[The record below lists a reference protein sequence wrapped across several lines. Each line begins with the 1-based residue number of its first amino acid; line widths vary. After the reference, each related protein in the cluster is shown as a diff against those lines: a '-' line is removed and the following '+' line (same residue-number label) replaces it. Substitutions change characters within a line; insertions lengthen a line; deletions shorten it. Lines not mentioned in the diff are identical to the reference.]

1 MEYIKYNEHFDQ
13 SNLEK
18 ILANVKK
25 EFEFYTPSI
34 R

>member
-1 MEYIKYNEHFDQ
+1 MISILKDNINSDQ

-25 EFEFYTPSI
+25 EFGF
-34 R
+34 

>member
-1 MEYIKYNEHFDQ
+1 MISILKDNINSDQ

-25 EFEFYTPSI
+25 EFEF
-34 R
+34 

>member
-1 MEYIKYNEHFDQ
+1 MISILKDNINSDQ

-25 EFEFYTPSI
+25 KFEF
-34 R
+34 

>member
-1 MEYIKYNEHFDQ
+1 MDNFNFYDQ